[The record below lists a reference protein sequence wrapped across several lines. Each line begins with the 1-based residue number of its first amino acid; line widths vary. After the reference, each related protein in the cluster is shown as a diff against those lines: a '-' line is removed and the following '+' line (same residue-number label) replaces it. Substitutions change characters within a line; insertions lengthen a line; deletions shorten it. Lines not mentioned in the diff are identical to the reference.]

1 MTDQSSR
8 SSDRLV
14 GDPLS
19 PITLATII
27 IVSIAALYVGAGIL
41 VPLVLA
47 VLLAFALTPMVNRF
61 RRWHFPHVVAVI
73 LSVLVATAVL
83 AVISY
88 VVATQLVALATE
100 LPNYQSTVAAKLKGL
115 QQSHGGL
122 NFLDRL
128 SSAVG
133 QLKAQ
138 IAPDAVPTLGA
149 GSAGTPIPVTIANNP
164 DNPFGLVQSVLGSV
178 LAPLATA
185 AIVVVFLVFLLL
197 ERADLRDRFL
207 KLVSRGDLRTS
218 TKVMDDAAARV
229 GRYLLMQFTVNIVYG
244 IILGGGLTLI
254 GVPNGILW
262 GLLATLFRYI
272 PFVGTLILAIIPFTL
287 AFAVDPGWSML
298 LASVALFVVL
308 ETVATNVVEPRLYG
322 SSTGL
327 SALAVLIAAMFWATL
342 WGPIGLILATP
353 LTVCLVV
360 IGRYVPQL
368 QFLETLLGSEPVLQ
382 PEQRMY
388 QRLVAGNSEEAM
400 DLADSIT
407 KTSDSST
414 FYEQVA
420 IPALRLAELDL
431 SIDPADVVQRRRL
444 VESLEDVIEELE
456 QEVEV
461 GDEGAKIAVIGGR
474 TELDGAA
481 ARILA
486 SVLRRN
492 GTPARVLPP
501 IAVRREALG
510 QFETNG
516 LTGVCLV
523 YLGSRA
529 ASYARSVVRRLK
541 REHPGLLV
549 AVCILAES
557 TSESTTSAVAGA
569 DSVAGSVVE
578 MARLLR
584 DWLSPTTAS
593 VEAEPS
599 LDAPPMRTK
608 LALANN
614 PGVGEFLKKVAEAMN
629 VAVAVAN
636 AASSDDAALAT
647 REETLRGEK
656 LNGSTL
662 LIDRVVATGK
672 VLTIVDAVKDKEF
685 AEEAFFLES
694 GVRFFAGA
702 PLREADD
709 SIVGVL
715 SIMDESPR
723 QLTEEEERQLV
734 SFAQDLMLLV
744 DDIAQASNLGSP
756 AG

>member
-1 MTDQSSR
+1 
-8 SSDRLV
+8 
-14 GDPLS
+14 
-19 PITLATII
+19 
-27 IVSIAALYVGAGIL
+27 
-41 VPLVLA
+41 
-47 VLLAFALTPMVNRF
+47 
-61 RRWHFPHVVAVI
+61 
-73 LSVLVATAVL
+73 
-83 AVISY
+83 
-88 VVATQLVALATE
+88 
-100 LPNYQSTVAAKLKGL
+100 
-115 QQSHGGL
+115 
-122 NFLDRL
+122 
-128 SSAVG
+128 
-133 QLKAQ
+133 
-138 IAPDAVPTLGA
+138 
-149 GSAGTPIPVTIANNP
+149 
-164 DNPFGLVQSVLGSV
+164 
-178 LAPLATA
+178 
-185 AIVVVFLVFLLL
+185 
-197 ERADLRDRFL
+197 
-207 KLVSRGDLRTS
+207 
-218 TKVMDDAAARV
+218 
-229 GRYLLMQFTVNIVYG
+229 
-244 IILGGGLTLI
+244 
-254 GVPNGILW
+254 
-262 GLLATLFRYI
+262 
-272 PFVGTLILAIIPFTL
+272 
-287 AFAVDPGWSML
+287 
-298 LASVALFVVL
+298 
-308 ETVATNVVEPRLYG
+308 
-322 SSTGL
+322 
-327 SALAVLIAAMFWATL
+327 
-342 WGPIGLILATP
+342 

-400 DLADSIT
+400 DLADAIT

-431 SIDPADVVQRRRL
+431 SIDPADVVQRRRV

-461 GDEGAKIAVIGGR
+461 GDEDAKIAVIGGR

-492 GTPARVLPP
+492 ATPTRILPP

-510 QFETNG
+510 QLETNG

-529 ASYARSVVRRLK
+529 ANYARSVVRRLK

-549 AVCILAES
+549 AVCMLAES
-557 TSESTTSAVAGA
+557 TSESTSADVAGA
-569 DSVAGSVVE
+569 DGVAGSVVE
-578 MARLLR
+578 MAQLLH
-584 DWLSPTTAS
+584 DWLSPTTVS
-593 VEAEPS
+593 LEAEPS
-599 LDAPPMRTK
+599 LDALPMRTK

-647 REETLRGEK
+647 REESLRGGK

-662 LIDRVVATGK
+662 LIDRVVAAGK
-672 VLTIVDAVKDKEF
+672 VVTIVDAVKDKEF

-702 PLREADD
+702 PLRKADD

-734 SFAQDLMLLV
+734 SFAQDLLLLV
-744 DDIAQASNLGSP
+744 DDLAQASNIGSP